1 MQHNNQKN
9 KLHII
14 PKSPGLIITLLL
26 FLVVE
31 IVFSIAADRT
41 RYSADD
47 S

>member
-26 FLVVE
+26 F
-31 IVFSIAADRT
+31 FSDRNRIFIIADRT